1 MIAAAAAQRYE
12 EAAVFRD
19 ARETMRTLYEQLERF
34 RMAQRHY
41 SFVYPVFDQ
50 QGGCSWYLIQC
61 GQVHAVIAEPR
72 ERLAAEEC
80 LALMER
86 IYTSSTR
93 AVTQAMQEDVEVTLL
108 VAAWFRSHPH
118 ELQRTILPE
127 AAEKRLREVGGRRL
141 LPICCRNPIKLTERP
156 DTSHGTD
163 TWSS

>member
-1 MIAAAAAQRYE
+1 
-12 EAAVFRD
+12 
-19 ARETMRTLYEQLERF
+19 
-34 RMAQRHY
+34 
-41 SFVYPVFDQ
+41 
-50 QGGCSWYLIQC
+50 
-61 GQVHAVIAEPR
+61 
-72 ERLAAEEC
+72 
-80 LALMER
+80 MER

-127 AAEKRLREVGGRRL
+127 AAEERLREVGGRRL